1 MKWFIKYKN
10 IVIRMKGSFIQIGF
24 GLSYTPLESH
34 DKRELLRFG
43 RGLTL
48 LDEKDNYF
56 RIKLFL
62 IDIIFIYV
70 SRERLEQIRSRLY
83 K

>member
-1 MKWFIKYKN
+1 MKWFIKSKSF
-10 IVIRMKGSFIQIGF
+10 VIRFNGSLIQILF

-62 IDIIFIYV
+62 IDIIFVYV
-70 SRERLEQIRSRLY
+70 SKEKLAEIRYRLL